1 MAENE
6 GENHDLLQTWNQY
19 DSELVIGLVGA
30 VGTDLKR
37 VADLLREQIRQ
48 VGYEVEIVHISK
60 DVIPRICDV
69 NVDEND
75 EFQRIWDL
83 MTAGNEARKAAGSD
97 AALAIGAAA
106 IISAERSK
114 NADGFPIPQ
123 PKTAYIISSLKR
135 PEEVERLRRIYRQ
148 GFVLIG
154 IAGDE
159 DWRFDQ
165 LTQRQGIS
173 KDNALKLIERDA
185 NETKENHGQRL
196 DKTFP
201 LSDFFINPAGEG
213 GRLQCELRR
222 IVQLLFGHP
231 EITPS
236 FDEHA
241 MFMAFASAL
250 RSGDLSRQVGAVIA
264 KNEQVIAMG
273 ANDCPKFGG
282 GLYWPMPD
290 ETGCLGNVEDGRDF
304 TRGFD
309 SNRREQEE
317 IISRIVSAGVKS
329 GLNAETLRSV
339 LENSSISDLTEFGRV
354 VHAEMDA
361 LLSCARSNI
370 SVQDAILYT
379 TTFPCHNCAKH
390 IVAAGI
396 ARVVYIEPY
405 EKSKAPK
412 FHHDSIEVGLER
424 KLKDRVLFQPFFG
437 VGPRRFFD
445 LFSMHLS
452 SGYPLKR
459 KAEDNCQR
467 FEWDSKKARLRLDML
482 PRTYIDHELD
492 AVDMFGKFLEKARGG
507 NVIE

>member
-48 VGYEVEIVHISK
+48 VGYNVEIVHISK
-60 DVIPRICDV
+60 DVIPRICSV
-69 NVDEND
+69 NTEKTDA
-75 EFQRIWDL
+75 FQRIWDL
-83 MTAGNEARKAAGSD
+83 MTAGNDARKVTGSD

-106 IISAERSK
+106 LISTKRSD
-114 NADGFPIPQ
+114 NTEGLASPR

-135 PEEVERLRRIYRQ
+135 TEEVERLRRIYRQ

-159 DWRFDQ
+159 DSRFYE
-165 LTQRQGIS
+165 LTKGQGIS
-173 KDNALKLIERDA
+173 EENARQLMKRDA
-185 NETKENHGQRL
+185 NETKEDHGQRL

-201 LSDFFINPAGEG
+201 LSDFFIKPAKEDR
-213 GRLQCELRR
+213 RLQHELRR

-241 MFMAFASAL
+241 MFLAFASAL

-264 KNEQVIAMG
+264 KNEQVLAMG

-282 GLYWPMPD
+282 GLYGPIAD
-290 ETGCLGNVEDGRDF
+290 ENDCLVNPESGRDF
-304 TRGFD
+304 ARGFD
-309 SNRREQEE
+309 SNRRELEE
-317 IISRIVSAGVKS
+317 IISRIVKAGGEK
-329 GLNAETLRSV
+329 GLDKEILQTV
-339 LENSSISDLTEFGRV
+339 LEKSPIGDLTEFGRV

-361 LLSCARSNI
+361 LLSCARSNV
-370 SVQDAILYT
+370 SVQDSTLYT

-396 ARVVYIEPY
+396 TRVVYIEPY

-412 FHHDSIEVGLER
+412 FHEDSIEFGFER
-424 KLKDRVLFQPFFG
+424 KLANRVLFQPFFG

-452 SGYPLKR
+452 SGYPLTR
-459 KAEDNCQR
+459 KAEDDCLR
-467 FEWDSKKARLRLDML
+467 FEWDPKTARLRLDML

-492 AVDMFGKFLEKARGG
+492 AVDMFGKFLEKAKGG